1 MLILLLFL
9 LLLLVLLLAYCF
21 TSWQKKLF
29 SWHCKNVYP
38 FHEKLTPTEQAYVQQ
53 CIRLSWCEL
62 LRPFLMKRD
71 PLLKRLSFFSYST
84 RVKSG
89 GTSSGRLAYGSG
101 VRPGT
106 AYEYAQAVLNERRIV
121 VELNENLIFGG
132 LGWDLEEKTFRVYL
146 RCKDLSKVDPKKEG
160 EGGIAWT
167 YDENGKKV
175 EEKIYSF
182 PEKKVTLLDSSR
194 RGEIYQYDESV
205 PNDVPEKV
213 KEVMNFYKKYGYEL
227 DTYAKNGEEYTLY
240 FPRIG

>member
-1 MLILLLFL
+1 MLILLFL
-9 LLLLVLLLAYCF
+9 LLILILLSAFSFYV
-21 TSWQKKLF
+21 WQKKLF

-38 FHEKLTPTEQAYVQQ
+38 FHEKLTPTEQSYIQQ

-62 LRPFLMKRD
+62 LRPFFSKRD
-71 PLLKRLSFFSYST
+71 PILNRLSFFSYST
-84 RVKSG
+84 RVKNGVS
-89 GTSSGRLAYGSG
+89 SSGRIAYGSG

-106 AYEYAQAVLNERRIV
+106 AYEYAQAVLKERKIE

-132 LGWDLEEKTFRVYL
+132 LGWDFEEKTFRVYL
-146 RCKDLSKVDPKKEG
+146 RCKDLSKIDTKKEG

-167 YDENGKKV
+167 YDEEGKQV
-175 EEKIYSF
+175 DEKIYSF

-194 RGEIYQYDESV
+194 RGGIYQYDESV
-205 PNDVPEKV
+205 PKNVPEKV
-213 KEVMNFYKKYGYEL
+213 KEVMDFYKKYGYEL